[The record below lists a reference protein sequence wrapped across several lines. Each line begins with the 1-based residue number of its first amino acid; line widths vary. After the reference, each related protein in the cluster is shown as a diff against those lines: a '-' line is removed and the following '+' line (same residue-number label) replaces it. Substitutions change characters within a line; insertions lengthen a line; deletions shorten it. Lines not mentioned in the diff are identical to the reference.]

1 MNSSTILPRYALLR
15 RFAVLPLLLTAALA
29 LVFTGSA
36 LAGKRTG
43 SGSGKEAQEL
53 NEALA
58 DLPCS
63 LPKPRVAIYSFNAT
77 GKLAA
82 FEGYNV
88 GDGLAAQL
96 ATELARTGCFIVL
109 DRTGLS
115 NVLRE
120 QELALA
126 GVVNRETG
134 PAAGQLIGA
143 EVIIKGTVTEFEPNA
158 RGRGINLGL
167 GLPKVPLGLRLG
179 RNGNRAHVAMD
190 LSIVDATTGQVRYAH
205 RFAAE
210 SKSGGWTVGLDHE
223 RGSIGGD
230 AFAKTP
236 MGLASRNAL
245 GQATLQLAQDL
256 GGLPWR
262 SQVVDASEET
272 LFLNAGS
279 ATGISP
285 GDTYRVSTVERTLID
300 PSTGLLLDRIE
311 RVVGEVRIVSV
322 KERYAIA
329 EPLDG
334 VRVARGDFVHL

>member
-1 MNSSTILPRYALLR
+1 MFSIAIPVLRSTAATLLFAALL
-15 RFAVLPLLLTAALA
+15 VLAACW
-29 LVFTGSA
+29 VPSA
-36 LAGKRTG
+36 EAGKRKPVEG
-43 SGSGKEAQEL
+43 QAL
-53 NEALA
+53 AEALA
-58 DLPCS
+58 ALPCS
-63 LPKPRVAIYSFNAT
+63 LPKPRVAVYSFNAT

-96 ATELARTGCFIVL
+96 ATELTRTNCFIVL

-134 PAAGQLIGA
+134 PAAGALIGA

-167 GLPKVPLGLRLG
+167 GLPNIPLGLRVG

-190 LSIVDATTGQVRYAH
+190 LSIIDATTGQVRHAH
-205 RFAAE
+205 RIAAE
-210 SKSGGWTVGLDHE
+210 SASGGWTVGLDHE

-236 MGLASRNAL
+236 MGMAARNAL
-245 GQATLQLAQDL
+245 GQATLKLAADL

-262 SQVVDASEET
+262 GQVVDASETT

-279 ATGISP
+279 ATGIAA
-285 GDTYRVSTVERTLID
+285 GETYRVSTVERTLID
-300 PSTGLLLDRIE
+300 PATGLLLDRIE

-329 EPLDG
+329 EPLNG
-334 VRVARGDFVHL
+334 VRVSRGDFVHL